1 MKSYSKALTKVQALI
16 IAVVVIIAII
26 GAVVTWQYVTP
37 KPAKKQV
44 KVGIIFPLTGF
55 LAPFGKDCA
64 RGAEA
69 AIEIFNKEG
78 ILKDVE
84 VIPVIADSQSD
95 PTVAASEAERLI
107 TVEKVDVIVGSYASS
122 LAMAISQVA
131 ERYGVPMFETI
142 AAANELTMHRGAKWT
157 FRFGPAGLY
166 YGYVAVDFLVNEL
179 APKMGWNLK
188 EMKIAIVH
196 EDSPYGTG
204 CADGDEERLKE
215 LGLGEN
221 IVARE
226 RYSARTTDL
235 SPLILKLKELG
246 VDVVFYTGYAADSQ
260 LFLRQSYELG
270 FRPKAI
276 IGHSAGME
284 LPVTAEAVGNLIKGV
299 FVVGFP
305 VYQMSTEGLLPEVR
319 ADLDKLTEY
328 CMSKYG
334 EKLASWGVKVFT
346 AVYHVLLKG
355 VFKTAL
361 EKYGE
366 INRETIRKAFLD
378 IDIPDGG
385 TLVGFGAKFAPP
397 DHWNAGDNLKATMH
411 PVAEWFGP
419 KAEDLI
425 VVWPSELAMRPLEYY
440 PPFSST

>member
-1 MKSYSKALTKVQALI
+1 M
-16 IAVVVIIAII
+16 AVA
-26 GAVVTWQYVTP
+26 AVLAWQYAAP
-37 KPAKKQV
+37 KPAKKEV

-55 LAPFGKDCA
+55 LAPFGKDCTD
-64 RGAEA
+64 GVKA
-69 AIEIFNKEG
+69 AIEIFNEENILEG
-78 ILKDVE
+78 VKITYIV
-84 VIPVIADSQSD
+84 ADSQSD
-95 PTVAASEAERLI
+95 PSVAASEAERLI

-131 ERYGVPMFETI
+131 ERYSVPMFEVI
-142 AAANELTMHRGAKWT
+142 AAANELTMNRGAKWT

-179 APKMGWNLK
+179 APKMGWNVKDL
-188 EMKIAIVH
+188 KIAIVH

-204 CADGDEERLKE
+204 CADGDEKRLKE
-215 LGLGEN
+215 LGLGDN
-221 IVARE
+221 IVTRE
-226 RYSARTTDL
+226 RYSAKTTDL

-246 VDVVFYTGYAADSQ
+246 VDIVLYTGYAADSQ
-260 LFLRQSYELG
+260 LFLRQSFELG
-270 FRPKAI
+270 FKPKAI

-305 VYQMSTEGLLPEVR
+305 VYQMNTEGLLPEVKQ
-319 ADLDKLTEY
+319 DLQKLTDYSTE
-328 CMSKYG
+328 KYG
-334 EKLASWGVKVFT
+334 KKLASWGVKAFS

-355 VFKTAL
+355 VFKIAY

-366 INRETIRKAFLD
+366 INRETIRKAFLEV
-378 IDIPDGG
+378 DIPDGG

-397 DHWNAGDNLKATMH
+397 DHWDAGDNLRAIMH

-425 VVWPSELAMRPLEYY
+425 VVWPSELAVKPLEYY
-440 PPFSST
+440 PPFTGT

>member
-1 MKSYSKALTKVQALI
+1 MDYEALTKVQAI
-16 IAVVVIIAII
+16 IIAII
-26 GAVVTWQYVTP
+26 VLVAIVGAAVAYQYAAP
-37 KPAKKQV
+37 KPTRKVV

-55 LAPFGKDCA
+55 LAPFGKDCV

-78 ILKDVE
+78 ILEGVE
-84 VIPVIADSQSD
+84 IVPVIADSQSD
-95 PTVAASEAERLI
+95 PSVAASEAERLI
-107 TVEKVDVIVGSYASS
+107 TVEKVDVIIGSYAGS
-122 LAMAISQVA
+122 LAIAISQVA

-142 AAANELTMHRGAKWT
+142 AAPNELTMNRGAKWT

-179 APKMGWNLK
+179 APKMGWDVKKLR
-188 EMKIAIVH
+188 IAIVH
-196 EDSPYGTG
+196 EDSPYGTS
-204 CADGDEERLKE
+204 CADGDEQRLKE
-215 LGLGEN
+215 LGLGDN
-221 IVARE
+221 IVIRE

-235 SPLILKLKELG
+235 SSLILKLKELN
-246 VDVVFYTGYAADSQ
+246 VDIVLYTGYAADSQ

-284 LPVTAEAVGNLIKGV
+284 LPVTAEAVGDLIKGV

-305 VYQMSTEGLLPEVR
+305 VYQMNTEGLLPEVR
-319 ADLDKLTEY
+319 ADLEKLTEY
-328 CMSKYG
+328 CESKYG

-397 DHWNAGDNLKATMH
+397 DHWDAGDNLKAIMH

-419 KAEDLI
+419 RAEDLI

-440 PPFSST
+440 PPFGS